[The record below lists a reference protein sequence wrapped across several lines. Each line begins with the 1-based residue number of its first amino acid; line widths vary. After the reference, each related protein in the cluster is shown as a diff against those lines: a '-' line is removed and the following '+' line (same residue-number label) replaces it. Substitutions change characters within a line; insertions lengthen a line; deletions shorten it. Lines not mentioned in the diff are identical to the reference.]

1 MKGPSTTGGPGLL
14 VVNAMEI
21 ATLAGGIRRGSAQ
34 ADVALIAAEDSATAG
49 GAGGPAVAVFE
60 GRVVA
65 VGRRAEVDRRLTE
78 MGIDVTQL
86 EVVDAAGGTVTPG
99 LFDPHTHLVF
109 AGDRHA
115 ELELR
120 QRGVGYLEILAAGGG
135 ILQTVRQTRA
145 ATDDELLAHGRRWL
159 AEMASHG
166 VTTVEAKSGYG
177 LDVDTELRQ
186 LDIAARLGEEGPLDV
201 VPTFLGAHAVGPE
214 FRDRPDAS
222 EAYIESVINDQLPAV
237 TAQGIAVSCDVF
249 CEQGVFEVPAARR
262 LLAAARAAGLA
273 LRLHADEL
281 HPSGAAELAAEVGAL
296 SADHLGAIAP
306 AGIEALARVAADGRP
321 VVATLLPATTF
332 FLMSPAY
339 APARELIEHGVPVA
353 LGSDFNPGTSPTANA
368 QLVMSLACLQLKL
381 SPAEALVA
389 MTINAAA
396 ALGMSDSLGSIE
408 EGRHA
413 DLVVWDVP
421 SHRLLPYWLGAGNL
435 VRFVVKGGRLIV
447 ERGQPRS

>member
-1 MKGPSTTGGPGLL
+1 MKGRGTADGPGLL

-34 ADVALIAAEDSATAG
+34 ADLSLIAAEDSATAG

-60 GRVVA
+60 GRIVA
-65 VGRRAEVDRRLTE
+65 VGRRAEVDRRLAE
-78 MGIDVTQL
+78 MGIDATQL

-99 LFDPHTHLVF
+99 LIDPHTHLVF

-115 ELELR
+115 ELEMR

-214 FRDRPDAS
+214 FRDRPDAA
-222 EAYIESVINDQLPAV
+222 EAYIESVITDQLPAV
-237 TAQGIAVSCDVF
+237 AAQGIAMSCDVF

-262 LLAAARAAGLA
+262 LLSAARAAGLA

-281 HPSGAAELAAEVGAL
+281 HPSGAAELAGEMGAL
-296 SADHLGAIAP
+296 SADHLGAISP
-306 AGIEALARVAADGRP
+306 AGIDALAEAAAAGRP

-332 FLMSPAY
+332 FLMSNAY

-381 SPAEALVA
+381 SPAEALAA

-396 ALGMSDSLGSIE
+396 ALGMDESQGSIE

-435 VRFVVKGGRLIV
+435 VRFVIKRGRVIV
-447 ERGQPRS
+447 ERG